1 MISADRVHF
10 LLYGVGCLWSLL
22 VWTVAAGLV
31 GKWNSTVSCAS
42 ALAGSGQWPKLTTD
56 GYRYAHFDS
65 ANAVLA
71 WGLLSWMYYTA
82 A

>member
-1 MISADRVHF
+1 MIGADRVHF

-31 GKWNSTVSCAS
+31 GKWNSSN
-42 ALAGSGQWPKLTTD
+42 G
-56 GYRYAHFDS
+56 GYGRYYTFDS

-71 WGLLSWMYYTA
+71 WGLLTWLYYTA
-82 A
+82 ACVTARQR